1 MRFLVHGAVLLVV
14 AACAGCTGAERP
26 DRGGDATPEV
36 RDSAGIRLVT
46 YAPPEPWT
54 MPGSLVEELRI
65 GELEGGARE
74 RLFGLVAGG
83 MILDDGSIVVADRQ
97 AGEVRRFAPDGT
109 FLESHGSEG
118 EGPEEYEYI
127 VDVDRCRATGF
138 TVFDIGWTRTQYDS
152 TGGYIDERPVRIE
165 GGSTPYRLACHPSGR
180 MAVTNWDVERG
191 PRSGF
196 HTAPARLRILNAEG
210 EEVAD
215 LGERIGSERWGTTR
229 GSGPH
234 PAGRSTM
241 MGFTD
246 DHLIVTDGSVFGFER
261 WSLEGRLGEIVR
273 VDVEPPDVDS
283 LAAAWIQSELAALPE
298 GEEELRRRTRER
310 VEAIEWPERS
320 AFFVE
325 MAVTD
330 DRVLLQEVP
339 YDGEGRWF
347 VFAAGGEPLGYL
359 PLPPGASLL
368 DVKGDRILVA
378 ERTALDVPQVV
389 LYSLEARG
397 TDGG

>member
-1 MRFLVHGAVLLVV
+1 MRPLVRAALLLLI
-14 AACAGCTGAERP
+14 ATSAGCTGADRP
-26 DRGGDATPEV
+26 DPGADAAPEV
-36 RDSAGIRLVT
+36 RDSAGIRMVT

-65 GELEGGARE
+65 GELEGGAQE

-83 MILDDGSIVVADRQ
+83 MILGDGSIVVADRQ
-97 AGEVRRFAPDGT
+97 AGEVRRFAADGT
-109 FLESHGSEG
+109 FLGSHGSEG

-127 VDVDRCRATGF
+127 VDIDRCRPTGF

-152 TGGYIDERPVRIE
+152 TGAYIEERPVRIE
-165 GGSTPYRLACHPSGR
+165 GGSTPYRLACHTSGR
-180 MAVTNWDVERG
+180 MAVTNWDLARG
-191 PRSGF
+191 PRPGF

-215 LGERIGSERWGTTR
+215 LGERIGSERWGTTG

-246 DHLIVTDGSVFGFER
+246 DHLIVADGSVFGFER
-261 WSLEGRLGEIVR
+261 WSLDGRLEEVVR

-283 LAAAWIQSELAALPE
+283 LAAAWIESELAALPE
-298 GEEELRRRTRER
+298 GEDELRRRRRES

-325 MAVTD
+325 MTVTD

-339 YDGEGRWF
+339 YDGDGRWF
-347 VFAAGGEPLGYL
+347 AFAAGGTPLGYL

-368 DVKGDRILVA
+368 DMKGDRILVV

-389 LYSLEARG
+389 LYSLEERDG
-397 TDGG
+397 DGG